1 MYTTERDFVAS
12 PNLSENIKCIRYRY
26 SRYILTMYSAPAE
39 YVSPSTIESVS
50 EFCQETVRSKIQNDH
65 RF

>member
-12 PNLSENIKCIRYRY
+12 PDLSENIKRIRYRY
-26 SRYILTMYSAPAE
+26 SRYILAMYSASVE
-39 YVSPSTIESVS
+39 YVSRLAIESVS
-50 EFCQETVRSKIQNDH
+50 EFCQEAVRSKIQNGH